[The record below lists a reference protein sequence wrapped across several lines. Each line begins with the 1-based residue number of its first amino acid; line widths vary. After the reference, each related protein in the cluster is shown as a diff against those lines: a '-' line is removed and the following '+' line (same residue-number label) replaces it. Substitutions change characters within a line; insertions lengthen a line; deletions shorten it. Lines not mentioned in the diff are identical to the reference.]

1 MGYYQKNLDAYK
13 QTQKSIFSVD
23 PLPDFTPF
31 SVETG
36 NAAAGLKA
44 AEEMEAEAFKL
55 FYRDAHK
62 EPELV
67 AVDAPD
73 GIVKAPSHYERYT
86 MEPVNFIMINEM
98 EFWRGNIIKYVA
110 RAGFKPYPNQDTT
123 QSEITDLRKVQRYA
137 EMRINQLEGRNPNDD
152 G

>member
-13 QTQKSIFSVD
+13 QTQKSIFAD
-23 PLPDFTPF
+23 DFTPF

-36 NAAAGLKA
+36 NAAAGLKV

-62 EPELV
+62 EPEV
-67 AVDAPD
+67 VTVDTPD
-73 GIVKAPSHYERYT
+73 GIVKAPSHYERYK
-86 MEPVNFIMINEM
+86 MEPINFIMINDM

-110 RAGFKPYPNQDTT
+110 RAGFKPYPNQDAT